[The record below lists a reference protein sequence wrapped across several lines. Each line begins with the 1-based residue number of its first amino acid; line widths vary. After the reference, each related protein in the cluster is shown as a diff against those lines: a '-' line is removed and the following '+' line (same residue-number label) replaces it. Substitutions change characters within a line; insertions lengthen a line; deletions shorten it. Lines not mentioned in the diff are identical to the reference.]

1 MRSLAALMVVLGLA
15 ACGAEPV
22 YAPDHEV
29 SKYAYSHPG
38 PAKLT
43 LLTVV
48 NKRSGS
54 GAHTALM
61 VNGAQRVIW
70 DPAGT
75 WWNPWAPERNDL
87 HYGMTPQMFDNYV
100 DYHTR
105 ETFDTIIQEVDVSP
119 QVAAIAIREMQNY
132 GAVPKAACAL
142 STSQILSRLP
152 GFESFRTGYFPNAL
166 SDQFAKIP
174 GVVTRIDTD
183 NDADDNSSK
192 LPGA

>member
-1 MRSLAALMVVLGLA
+1 MRILAAILLLISLA
-15 ACGAEPV
+15 ACGAEPI
-22 YAPDHEV
+22 YAPDEDV
-29 SKYAYSHPG
+29 QKYAYSHPG

-87 HYGMTPQMFDNYV
+87 HYGMTPLMFDTYV

-105 ETFDTIIQEVDVSP
+105 ETFDTVIQELEVSP
-119 QVAAIAIREMQNY
+119 EVAALAIREMQAY
-132 GAVPKAACAL
+132 GAVPKAACAV

-152 GFESFRTGYFPNAL
+152 GFEGFATSYFPNAI
-166 SDQFAKIP
+166 SRQFGEIP
-174 GVVTRIDTD
+174 GVTTRRVSDTD
-183 NDADDNSSK
+183 SDDNSQK
-192 LPGA
+192 LPDT